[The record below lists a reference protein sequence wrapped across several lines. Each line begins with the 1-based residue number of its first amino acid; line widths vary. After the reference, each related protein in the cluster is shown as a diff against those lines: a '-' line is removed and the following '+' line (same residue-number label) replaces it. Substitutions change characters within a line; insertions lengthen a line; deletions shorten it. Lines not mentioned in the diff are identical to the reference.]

1 MREKRGLFML
11 RAAISVCVVL
21 AAGGVASA
29 GTFSDWNL
37 LVRKDLSNMTS
48 HVDGSALIGG
58 NLSGSGSVFSMHQVS
73 ASNGAGLMVGGNV
86 TGSHQ
91 VNQGGDFVYGGTNSG
106 SVLTNGGG
114 SAQQQVGI
122 GATVSAAFAHA
133 GAYSSFLRDLAPTGT
148 LTLLDGT
155 KGKLNS
161 ASTVGIGSDQ
171 YAVYSLNASNINAMS
186 ELDLNFGSADF
197 VVINVDASSLVMDMN
212 FIGGMNQNNSDRI
225 VWNFFNAT
233 DLDITHNLSG
243 MVLATLADV
252 NISGSGMYGSLIADS
267 ISGISAEVRLKTFSG
282 DFDIPAV
289 PLPPAAWAGLAT
301 LGGIFGVRA
310 VRRR

>member
-1 MREKRGLFML
+1 ML
-11 RAAISVCVVL
+11 RAMSVCVIL
-21 AAGGVASA
+21 AAGSAASA
-29 GTFSDWNL
+29 STFSDWNL
-37 LVRKDLSNMTS
+37 LVRKDVSNMNN

-58 NLSGSGSVFSMHQVS
+58 NLSGSGSVFSMHQVT
-73 ASNGAGLMVGGNV
+73 ASNGAGLMVGGDIS
-86 TGSHQ
+86 GSHQ
-91 VNQGGDFVYGGTNSG
+91 VNSGG
-106 SVLTNGGG
+106 SVIHGGALN
-114 SAQQQVGI
+114 STFAPHVSVQQQAGI
-122 GATVSAAFAHA
+122 GATVNAAFAHA

-161 ASTVGIGSDQ
+161 ASTVGIGSDE
-171 YAVYSLNASNINAMS
+171 YAVYSLNATNINAMS
-186 ELDLNFGSADF
+186 ELELNFGSADF

-212 FIGGMNQNNSDRI
+212 FLGGLSQNNSDRI

-233 DLDITHNLSG
+233 DLDITHNLAG
-243 MVLATLADV
+243 MVLATMADV

-267 ISGISAEVRLKTFSG
+267 ISGISAEVRLKTFRG
-282 DFDIPAV
+282 DFEVAVV

-301 LGGIFGVRA
+301 LAGVFGVRA

>member
-1 MREKRGLFML
+1 ML
-11 RAAISVCVVL
+11 RAMSVCVIL
-21 AAGGVASA
+21 AAGGAASA
-29 GTFSDWNL
+29 STFSDWNL

-58 NLSGSGSVFSMHQVS
+58 NLSGSGSVFSMHQVT

-91 VNQGGDFVYGGTNSG
+91 VNTGGDFVYGGTNSAT
-106 SVLTNGGG
+106 VLNNGGG
-114 SAQQQVGI
+114 SAQQQAGI
-122 GATVSAAFAHA
+122 GATVNAAFAHA
-133 GAYSSFLRDLAPTGT
+133 SAYSNFLRDLAPTGT

-161 ASTVGIGSDQ
+161 ASTVAVGSDQ
-171 YAVYSLNASNINAMS
+171 YAVYSLSATNINAMS

-233 DLDITHNLSG
+233 DLDITHNLAG

-267 ISGISAEVRLKTFSG
+267 ISGISAEVRLKTFRG
-282 DFDIPAV
+282 DFNVPVV
-289 PLPPAAWAGLAT
+289 PLPPAAWAGLVT
-301 LGGIFGVRA
+301 LAGVFGVRA